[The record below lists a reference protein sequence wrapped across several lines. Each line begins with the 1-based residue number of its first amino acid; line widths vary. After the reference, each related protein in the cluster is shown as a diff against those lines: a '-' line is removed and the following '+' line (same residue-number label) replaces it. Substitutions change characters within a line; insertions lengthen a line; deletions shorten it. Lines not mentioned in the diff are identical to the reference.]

1 VSVLTP
7 QNRWHNKVMNAR
19 QSPVAVRVPASS
31 ANLGP
36 GFDVLGLAL
45 NLHLE
50 AGFGNAP
57 AESSEADENHPL
69 TVAFRHCGGKQD
81 LWVRSQMPMG
91 KGLGFSGAARV
102 AGCILAH
109 AEKNGIDK
117 KDFEQAK
124 LEILRSASE
133 LEGHPDNAAAS
144 MFGGFVASVDG
155 FAVRIPTPLDPAIIV
170 WVPQQQTSTK
180 ESRTKLPAEIKF
192 EDAVFNVGRT
202 ALLVAAL
209 AAGDIRALSIATSD
223 RLHQDLRFTKA
234 PDSKLALKATVDA
247 GAWCAWL
254 SGSGPTIAAMVDRD
268 SAQRIADALPTNG
281 AKMVLNVAQSGAEL
295 FAI

>member
-1 VSVLTP
+1 
-7 QNRWHNKVMNAR
+7 
-19 QSPVAVRVPASS
+19 
-31 ANLGP
+31 
-36 GFDVLGLAL
+36 
-45 NLHLE
+45 
-50 AGFGNAP
+50 FGNAP
-57 AESSEADENHPL
+57 AESNEADENHPL

-102 AGCILAH
+102 AGCVLAH
-109 AEKNGIDK
+109 AEKNGTEK
-117 KDFEQAK
+117 KLFDEAK
-124 LEILRSASE
+124 LEILRTASE

-209 AAGDIRALSIATSD
+209 AAGDVRALSIATSD

-234 PDSKLALKATVDA
+234 PDSKLALNAAVDA

-268 SAQRIADALPTNG
+268 SSQRIADALPPNG
-281 AKMVLNVAQSGAEL
+281 AKMVLTIAQSGAEL

>member
-1 VSVLTP
+1 MSSV
-7 QNRWHNKVMNAR
+7 QR
-19 QSPVAVRVPASS
+19 PVAVRVPAST

-45 NLHLE
+45 DLHLE

-57 AESSEADENHPL
+57 AESTEADENHPL

-109 AEKNGIDK
+109 AEKNGTEK
-117 KDFEQAK
+117 KVFDEAK
-124 LEILRSASE
+124 HEILHIASE

-180 ESRTKLPAEIKF
+180 ESRTKLPSEIKF
-192 EDAVFNVGRT
+192 QDAVFNVGRT

-209 AAGDIRALSIATSD
+209 AAGDVRALSIATSD
-223 RLHQDLRFTKA
+223 RLHQDLRLSKA
-234 PDSKLALKATVDA
+234 PDSKIALNAAVDA
-247 GAWCAWL
+247 GSWCAWL

-268 SAQRIADALPTNG
+268 SSQRIAEALPASG
-281 AKMVLNVAQSGAEL
+281 AKMVLRIAQNGAEL
-295 FAI
+295 FEI

>member
-1 VSVLTP
+1 MIVN
-7 QNRWHNKVMNAR
+7 QK
-19 QSPVAVRVPASS
+19 PVAVRVPASS

-45 NLHLE
+45 DLHLE

-57 AESSEADENHPL
+57 AESNDADENHPL
-69 TVAFRHCGGKQD
+69 TVAFRHCGGTQD

-109 AEKNGIDK
+109 AEKHGAGEKEFD
-117 KDFEQAK
+117 EAK
-124 LEILRSASE
+124 LEILRIASE

-155 FAVRIPTPLDPAIIV
+155 FVVRIPTPLDPAIIV
-170 WVPQQQTSTK
+170 WVPQHQLTSTK
-180 ESRTKLPAEIKF
+180 ESRTKLPANIKF

-209 AAGDIRALSIATSD
+209 AAGDIRALSIATGD

-234 PDSKLALKATVDA
+234 PESKLALQAAVNA

-254 SGSGPTIAAMVDRD
+254 SGSGPTIAAMVDHG
-268 SAQRIADALPTNG
+268 SAQRIDEALPATG
-281 AKMVLNVAQSGAEL
+281 SKMVLGVAPQGAEL

>member
-1 VSVLTP
+1 MQKS
-7 QNRWHNKVMNAR
+7 
-19 QSPVAVRVPASS
+19 VAVRVPASS

-36 GFDVLGLAL
+36 GFDVLGMAL
-45 NLHLE
+45 DLHLE

-57 AESSEADENHPL
+57 AESNVADENHPL
-69 TVAFRHCGGKQD
+69 TVAFRHCGGSQD

-91 KGLGFSGAARV
+91 KGLGFSGAARL

-109 AEKNGIDK
+109 AEKNGAGK
-117 KDFEQAK
+117 KEFEASRA
-124 LEILRSASE
+124 EILRIASE
-133 LEGHPDNAAAS
+133 LEGHPDNASAS
-144 MFGGFVASVDG
+144 MFGGFVASVEG
-155 FAVRIPTPLDPAIIV
+155 RSVRIPTKLEPSIIV

-180 ESRTKLPAEIKF
+180 ESRAKLPSSIKF

-209 AAGDIRALSIATSD
+209 AAGDKDALAIATAD
-223 RLHQDLRFTKA
+223 RLHQDLRLEKA
-234 PDSKLALKATVDA
+234 PESKRALQAAVDA

-254 SGSGPTIAAMVDRD
+254 SGSGPTIAAMVDHAG
-268 SAQRIADALPTNG
+268 AQRIDDALPKSG
-281 AKMVLNVAQSGAEL
+281 SKMVLNVDKVGAEL

>member
-1 VSVLTP
+1 
-7 QNRWHNKVMNAR
+7 
-19 QSPVAVRVPASS
+19 
-31 ANLGP
+31 
-36 GFDVLGLAL
+36 
-45 NLHLE
+45 LHLE

-57 AESSEADENHPL
+57 AEANEADENHPL

-102 AGCILAH
+102 AGCVLAH
-109 AEKNGIDK
+109 AEKHGAEK
-117 KDFEQAK
+117 KAFDDAK
-124 LEILRSASE
+124 LEILRTASE

-180 ESRTKLPAEIKF
+180 ESRAKLPSEIKF
-192 EDAVFNVGRT
+192 QDAVFNVGRT

-209 AAGDIRALSIATSD
+209 AAGDVRALSIATSD

-234 PDSKLALKATVDA
+234 PDSKLALNAAVDA

-268 SAQRIADALPTNG
+268 SSQRIADALPTNG
-281 AKMVLNVAQSGAEL
+281 AKMVLSIAQSGAEL

>member
-1 VSVLTP
+1 MSV
-7 QNRWHNKVMNAR
+7 KKK
-19 QSPVAVRVPASS
+19 PVAVRVPASS

-45 NLHLE
+45 DLHLE

-57 AESSEADENHPL
+57 AESNDADENHPL
-69 TVAFRHCGGKQD
+69 TVAFRHCGGTQD

-109 AEKNGIDK
+109 AEKHGAGK
-117 KDFEQAK
+117 KDFDEAK
-124 LEILRSASE
+124 LDILRLASE

-144 MFGGFVASVDG
+144 MFGGFVASVGG

-170 WVPQQQTSTK
+170 WVPQKQISTK
-180 ESRTKLPAEIKF
+180 ESRTKLPTEIKF

-209 AAGDIRALSIATSD
+209 AAGDIRALSVATGD
-223 RLHQDLRFTKA
+223 RLHQDLRFTKS
-234 PDSKLALKATVDA
+234 PESKMALQAAVDA

-254 SGSGPTIAAMVDRD
+254 SGSGPTIAAMVDRG
-268 SAQRIADALPTNG
+268 SAQRVDDALPANG
-281 AKMVLNVAQSGAEL
+281 AKMVLRVAQQGAEL
-295 FAI
+295 FEI

>member
-1 VSVLTP
+1 MRVV
-7 QNRWHNKVMNAR
+7 QK
-19 QSPVAVRVPASS
+19 PVAVRVPASS

-45 NLHLE
+45 DLHLE
-50 AGFGNAP
+50 AGFGSAP
-57 AESSEADENHPL
+57 AESNDADKNHPL
-69 TVAFRHCGGKQD
+69 TVAFRHCGGTQD

-109 AEKNGIDK
+109 AEKNGAGK
-117 KDFEQAK
+117 KEFDEAK
-124 LEILRSASE
+124 LDILRTASE

-144 MFGGFVASVDG
+144 MFGGFVASVGG

-170 WVPQQQTSTK
+170 WVPQKQTSTK
-180 ESRTKLPAEIKF
+180 ESRTKLPTEIKF

-223 RLHQDLRFTKA
+223 RLHQDLRFTKS
-234 PDSKLALKATVDA
+234 PESKMALQAAVDA

-254 SGSGPTIAAMVDRD
+254 SGSGPTIAAMVDRG
-268 SAQRIADALPTNG
+268 SAQRVDEALPANG
-281 AKMVLNVAQSGAEL
+281 AKMVLGIAQLGAEL

>member
-1 VSVLTP
+1 
-7 QNRWHNKVMNAR
+7 MN
-19 QSPVAVRVPASS
+19 SSPKPVAVRVPASS

-45 NLHLE
+45 DLHLE

-57 AESSEADENHPL
+57 AESNEADENHPL
-69 TVAFRHCGGKQD
+69 TVAFRHCGGTQD

-109 AEKNGIDK
+109 AEKNGAGK
-117 KDFEQAK
+117 KEFDEAK
-124 LEILRSASE
+124 FEILRTASE

-155 FAVRIPTPLDPAIIV
+155 FSVRIPTPLDPAIVV
-170 WVPQQQTSTK
+170 WVPQVQQTSTK
-180 ESRTKLPAEIKF
+180 ESRTKLPTNIEFK
-192 EDAVFNVGRT
+192 DAVFNVGRT

-209 AAGDIRALSIATSD
+209 AAGDVRSLSIATQD
-223 RLHQDLRFTKA
+223 RLHQDSRFSKA
-234 PDSKLALKATVDA
+234 PDSKLALQAVVDA

-268 SAQRIADALPTNG
+268 SAQRIDDALPRHG
-281 AKMVLNVAQSGAEL
+281 SKMVLSVAQHGAEL

>member
-1 VSVLTP
+1 
-7 QNRWHNKVMNAR
+7 MNSGLR
-19 QSPVAVRVPASS
+19 PVAVRVPAST

-45 NLHLE
+45 DLHLE

-57 AESSEADENHPL
+57 AESNEADENHPL
-69 TVAFRHCGGKQD
+69 TVAFRHCGGKQN

-109 AEKNGIDK
+109 AEKHGAENKAFND
-117 KDFEQAK
+117 AK
-124 LEILRSASE
+124 LEILRTASE

-144 MFGGFVASVDG
+144 MFGGIVASVEG
-155 FAVRIPTPLDPAIIV
+155 FTVRIPSPLDPAIIV

-180 ESRTKLPAEIKF
+180 ESRAKLPSEIKF
-192 EDAVFNVGRT
+192 QDAVFNVGRT

-209 AAGDIRALSIATSD
+209 AAGDVSALSIATSD
-223 RLHQDLRFTKA
+223 RLHQDLRLAKA
-234 PDSKLALKATVDA
+234 PDSKLALIAAVDA

-254 SGSGPTIAAMVDRD
+254 SGSGPTIALMIDRD
-268 SAQRIADALPTNG
+268 SSQRVADSLPANG
-281 AKMVLNVAQSGAEL
+281 AKMVLGIAQSGAEL
-295 FAI
+295 FEI

>member
-1 VSVLTP
+1 
-7 QNRWHNKVMNAR
+7 MNSGQR
-19 QSPVAVRVPASS
+19 PVAVRVPAST

-57 AESSEADENHPL
+57 AEANEADENHPL

-102 AGCILAH
+102 AGCVLAH
-109 AEKNGIDK
+109 AEKHGAEK
-117 KDFEQAK
+117 KAFDDAK
-124 LEILRSASE
+124 LEILRTASE

-180 ESRTKLPAEIKF
+180 ESRAKMPSEIKF
-192 EDAVFNVGRT
+192 QDAVFNVGRT

-209 AAGDIRALSIATSD
+209 AAGDVRALSIATSD

-234 PDSKLALKATVDA
+234 PDSKLALNAAVDA

-268 SAQRIADALPTNG
+268 LSQQIADALPTNG
-281 AKMVLNVAQSGAEL
+281 AKMVLSIAQSGAEL

>member
-1 VSVLTP
+1 
-7 QNRWHNKVMNAR
+7 MNSGQR
-19 QSPVAVRVPASS
+19 PVAVRVPAST

-57 AESSEADENHPL
+57 AEANEADENHPL

-102 AGCILAH
+102 AGCVLAH
-109 AEKNGIDK
+109 AEKHGAEK
-117 KDFEQAK
+117 KAFDDAK
-124 LEILRSASE
+124 LEILRTASE

-180 ESRTKLPAEIKF
+180 ESRAKLPSEIKF
-192 EDAVFNVGRT
+192 QDAVFNVGRT

-209 AAGDIRALSIATSD
+209 AAGDVRALSIATSD

-234 PDSKLALKATVDA
+234 PDSKLALNAAVDA

-254 SGSGPTIAAMVDRD
+254 SGSGPTIAAMVDR
-268 SAQRIADALPTNG
+268 
-281 AKMVLNVAQSGAEL
+281 
-295 FAI
+295 

>member
-1 VSVLTP
+1 
-7 QNRWHNKVMNAR
+7 MNSGR
-19 QSPVAVRVPASS
+19 RPVAVRVPAST

-57 AESSEADENHPL
+57 AEANEADENHPL

-102 AGCILAH
+102 AGCVLAH
-109 AEKNGIDK
+109 AEKHGAEK
-117 KDFEQAK
+117 KAFDDAK
-124 LEILRSASE
+124 LEILRTASE
-133 LEGHPDNAAAS
+133 LEGHPENAAAS

-180 ESRTKLPAEIKF
+180 ESRAKLPSEIKF
-192 EDAVFNVGRT
+192 QDAVFNVGRT

-209 AAGDIRALSIATSD
+209 AAGDVRTLLIATSD

-234 PDSKLALKATVDA
+234 PDSKLALNAAVDA

-254 SGSGPTIAAMVDRD
+254 SGSGPTIAAMVNSD
-268 SAQRIADALPTNG
+268 SSQRIADALPTNG
-281 AKMVLNVAQSGAEL
+281 AKMVLSIAHSGAEL

>member
-1 VSVLTP
+1 MRFV
-7 QNRWHNKVMNAR
+7 QK
-19 QSPVAVRVPASS
+19 PVAVRVPASS

-45 NLHLE
+45 DLRLE

-57 AESSEADENHPL
+57 AESNDADENHPL
-69 TVAFRHCGGKQD
+69 TVAFRHCGGTQD

-109 AEKNGIDK
+109 AEKHGAGEKEFD
-117 KDFEQAK
+117 QAK
-124 LEILRSASE
+124 LDILSKACE
-133 LEGHPDNAAAS
+133 LEGHSDNAAAS

-155 FAVRIPTPLDPAIIV
+155 FAVRIPTPLDPAVIV
-170 WVPQQQTSTK
+170 WVPQQTTSTK
-180 ESRTKLPAEIKF
+180 ESRTKLPKEVKF

-209 AAGDIRALSIATSD
+209 AAGDIRALSVATSD
-223 RLHQDLRFTKA
+223 RLHQNLRFAKSA
-234 PDSKLALKATVDA
+234 ESKMALQAAVDA

-254 SGSGPTIAAMVDRD
+254 SGSGPTIAAMVDHA
-268 SAQRIADALPTNG
+268 SAQRIGDAMPANG
-281 AKMVLNVAQSGAEL
+281 AKMVLGIAQQGAEL

>member
-1 VSVLTP
+1 YPLPSSTAKHGTVL
-7 QNRWHNKVMNAR
+7 
-19 QSPVAVRVPASS
+19 
-31 ANLGP
+31 
-36 GFDVLGLAL
+36 DVLGFDL

-50 AGFGNAP
+50 SRFGTAP
-57 AESSEADENHPL
+57 AESHEDDEYHPL

-102 AGCILAH
+102 AGCVLAH
-109 AEKNGIDK
+109 AEKHGAEK
-117 KDFEQAK
+117 KAFDDAK
-124 LEILRSASE
+124 LEILRTASE

-180 ESRTKLPAEIKF
+180 ESRAKLPSEIKF
-192 EDAVFNVGRT
+192 QDAVFNVGRT

-209 AAGDIRALSIATSD
+209 AAGDVRALSIATSD

-234 PDSKLALKATVDA
+234 PDSKLALNAAVDA

-268 SAQRIADALPTNG
+268 LSQRIADALPTNG
-281 AKMVLNVAQSGAEL
+281 AKMVLSIAQSGAEL

>member
-1 VSVLTP
+1 MSV
-7 QNRWHNKVMNAR
+7 KKK
-19 QSPVAVRVPASS
+19 PVAVRVPASS

-45 NLHLE
+45 DLHLE

-57 AESSEADENHPL
+57 AESNDADENHPL
-69 TVAFRHCGGKQD
+69 TVAFRHCGGTQD

-109 AEKNGIDK
+109 AEKHGAGEKEFD
-117 KDFEQAK
+117 EAK
-124 LEILRSASE
+124 LDILRTASE

-144 MFGGFVASVDG
+144 MFGGFVASVGG

-170 WVPQQQTSTK
+170 WVPQKQTSTK
-180 ESRTKLPAEIKF
+180 ESRTKLPTEIKF

-209 AAGDIRALSIATSD
+209 AAGDIRALSVATGD
-223 RLHQDLRFTKA
+223 RLHQDLRFIKS
-234 PDSKLALKATVDA
+234 PESKMALQAAVDA

-254 SGSGPTIAAMVDRD
+254 SGSGPTIAAMVDRG
-268 SAQRIADALPTNG
+268 SAQRVDDALPANG
-281 AKMVLNVAQSGAEL
+281 AKMVLGIAQQGAEL

>member
-1 VSVLTP
+1 QRS
-7 QNRWHNKVMNAR
+7 
-19 QSPVAVRVPASS
+19 VAVRVPAST

-57 AESSEADENHPL
+57 AEANEADENHPL

-102 AGCILAH
+102 AGCVLAH
-109 AEKNGIDK
+109 AEKHGAEK
-117 KDFEQAK
+117 KALDDAK
-124 LEILRSASE
+124 LEILRTASE

-180 ESRTKLPAEIKF
+180 ESRAKLPSEIKF
-192 EDAVFNVGRT
+192 QDAVFNVGRT

-209 AAGDIRALSIATSD
+209 AAGDVSALSTATSD

-234 PDSKLALKATVDA
+234 PDSKLALNAAVDA

-268 SAQRIADALPTNG
+268 SSQRIADALPANG
-281 AKMVLNVAQSGAEL
+281 AKMVLSIAQSGAEL

>member
-1 VSVLTP
+1 
-7 QNRWHNKVMNAR
+7 MNSGR
-19 QSPVAVRVPASS
+19 RPVAVRVPAST

-57 AESSEADENHPL
+57 AEANEADENHPL

-102 AGCILAH
+102 AGCVLAH
-109 AEKNGIDK
+109 AEKHGAEKRAFD
-117 KDFEQAK
+117 DAK
-124 LEILRSASE
+124 LEILRKASE

-155 FAVRIPTPLDPAIIV
+155 FAVRIRTPLDPAIIV

-180 ESRTKLPAEIKF
+180 ESRAKLPSEIKF
-192 EDAVFNVGRT
+192 QDAVFNVGRT

-209 AAGDIRALSIATSD
+209 AAGDVRALSIATSD

-234 PDSKLALKATVDA
+234 PDSKLALNAAVDA

-268 SAQRIADALPTNG
+268 SSQRIADALPTNG
-281 AKMVLNVAQSGAEL
+281 AKMVLSIAQSGAEL

>member
-1 VSVLTP
+1 
-7 QNRWHNKVMNAR
+7 MN
-19 QSPVAVRVPASS
+19 SGHKPIAVRVPAST

-45 NLHLE
+45 DLHLE

-109 AEKNGIDK
+109 AEKNGTEK
-117 KDFEQAK
+117 KAFDEAK
-124 LEILRSASE
+124 LAILRTASE

-180 ESRTKLPAEIKF
+180 ESRTKLPSEIKF
-192 EDAVFNVGRT
+192 QDAVFNVGRT

-209 AAGDIRALSIATSD
+209 AAGDVRALSIATSD

-234 PDSKLALKATVDA
+234 PDSKAALNTAVDA

-268 SAQRIADALPTNG
+268 SSQRIAEALPANG
-281 AKMVLNVAQSGAEL
+281 AKIVLSIAQRGAEL